1 MDEEFG
7 DDFEP
12 TVVEDD
18 EEAIIEN
25 VNSSQKPKEIN
36 DEEKESH
43 SQQTDQSSSSSS
55 SFIDLHS
62 DSSPSSSNP
71 NSNPNSNSISTTTTT
86 TTTDTS
92 QSDKTSSEKFSR
104 SPRTSTDSR
113 KSSKTGFFY
122 DVNSNDSTSSSSS
135 SSSSSA
141 ADDAPVLFMNSPFG
155 MIQAFLRKNKCKD
168 MDEVRLRREERVR
181 ASMVTWRAWRDAV
194 PQIRDI
200 KAHVL
205 SRAAYTKLWWQ
216 GIPTNLRSYFWMK
229 ALDNTLNVTKEL
241 YSIMLL
247 QSKSKLSSTF
257 AEQKNIL
264 FSTINNSR
272 EQASTLIRSDVPRT
286 FALLQF
292 FKAGGPYHDS
302 LSDVLEAYVCYRPD
316 LGYVQ
321 GMTYLAATALLNLES
336 AGDAFIFVAN
346 MLNSPVQRGFY
357 AMDAGVIGKYSR
369 ATTACLRAA
378 SPKLA
383 RRLEDMGISPDMY
396 IVEWVMTVFSK
407 VLPLDVAV
415 HVWDMWLL
423 EGDYFIFRTV
433 VGLLSM
439 YSEFLLLLRFE
450 DIMRFLR
457 NLPQDIID
465 EALFESIAAV
475 PLNAKKFQ
483 AILDKC

>member
-18 EEAIIEN
+18 DEIITG
-25 VNSSQKPKEIN
+25 NSNNNGDSSKKEIQ
-36 DEEKESH
+36 EEKGDTQNH
-43 SQQTDQSSSSSS
+43 FLSSSSSE
-55 SFIDLHS
+55 
-62 DSSPSSSNP
+62 
-71 NSNPNSNSISTTTTT
+71 SNS
-86 TTTDTS
+86 TTDTS
-92 QSDKTSSEKFSR
+92 QSEKLSSTE
-104 SPRTSTDSR
+104 SR
-113 KSSKTGFFY
+113 KSSKSGFFY
-122 DVNSNDSTSSSSS
+122 DTNTSDSSSSSS

-141 ADDAPVLFMNSPFG
+141 TDDAPVVFMNSPFG
-155 MIQAFLRKNKCKD
+155 MIQSFLRKNKCKD
-168 MDEVRLRREERVR
+168 MDEVRLRREQRVR
-181 ASMVTWRAWRDAV
+181 ASMATWRSWRDAV
-194 PQIRDI
+194 PPIRDI

-205 SRAAYTKLWWQ
+205 SRAAYTRLWWQ
-216 GIPTNLRSYFWMK
+216 GIPTNLRSHFWMK

-247 QSKSKLSSTF
+247 QSKSTLSSAF
-257 AEQKNIL
+257 AEQKSIL

-357 AMDAGVIGKYSR
+357 AMDAAVIGKYSR
-369 ATTACLRAA
+369 ATTLCLRAA
-378 SPKLA
+378 APKLA